1 MTGKIKLNAAS
12 GGGSVSLE
20 GPASSNA
27 DVEFKLPVADGSANQ
42 VLKTNASGTLSF
54 ANGGKILQVVQTTK
68 TDTFST
74 NTYATEEDITGMSAT
89 ITPSAST
96 SKILITASINYGGYS
111 NNYAGIILKDNSSGS
126 YDYTSR
132 ADSINAT
139 NGSAVPRFT
148 TTADMVNTY
157 KVRHT
162 TIEFLHSPN
171 TTNAVTYKLMV
182 FLTLTGTRY
191 FWLNRPHTLD
201 NAIRSTGTSSITLK
215 EIGA

>member
-1 MTGKIKLNAAS
+1 MSQIKLLHSGGNGVILAAPDSNPASDRTLKLPSDGDGTILTTNSPTGKL
-12 GGGSVSLE
+12 
-20 GPASSNA
+20 
-27 DVEFKLPVADGSANQ
+27 
-42 VLKTNASGTLSF
+42 
-54 ANGGKILQVVQTTK
+54 LQVVSTTK

-74 NTYATEEDITGMSAT
+74 NTLATEEDITGMSAT
-89 ITPSAST
+89 ITPSTST
-96 SKILITASINYGGYS
+96 SKILVTASLNYGGYA

-132 ADSINAT
+132 ADAINAT
-139 NGSAVPRFT
+139 NGTAVPRFT

-162 TIEFLHSPN
+162 TIEFLHSPD

-182 FLTLTGTRY
+182 YNSLTSTRY

-201 NAIRSTGTSSITLK
+201 NNQRSTGTSSITLK
-215 EIGA
+215 EIAA

>member
-1 MTGKIKLNAAS
+1 MPIAVNG
-12 GGGSVSLE
+12 
-20 GPASSNA
+20 
-27 DVEFKLPVADGSANQ
+27 
-42 VLKTNASGTLSF
+42 SGTITGISV
-54 ANGGKILQVVQTTK
+54 GGLPDGIVDRDTLAAQAKGSILQVVSTTK

-74 NTYATEEDITGMSAT
+74 NTLATEEDITGMSAT

-96 SKILITASINYGGYS
+96 SKILVTASINYGGYA

-132 ADSINAT
+132 ADAINAT
-139 NGSAVPRFT
+139 NGQAVPRFT
-148 TTADMVNTY
+148 TTADIVNTY

-182 FLTLTGTRY
+182 YLTLTGTRY

-201 NAIRSTGTSSITLK
+201 NNIRSTGTSSITLK
-215 EIGA
+215 EIAV